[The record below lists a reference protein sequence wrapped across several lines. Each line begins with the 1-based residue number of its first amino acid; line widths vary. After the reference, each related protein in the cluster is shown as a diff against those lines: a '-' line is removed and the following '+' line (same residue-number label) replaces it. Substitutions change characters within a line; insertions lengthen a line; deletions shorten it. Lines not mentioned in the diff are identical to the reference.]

1 LPFTNHM
8 PHMNE
13 SQNNN
18 TTTWRLSQLEKQYD
32 EVDDKLSK
40 ILNNHLPHLQIDLVS
55 LKTRINVL
63 TAINVGAIIIGILLA
78 RVL

>member
-1 LPFTNHM
+1 
-8 PHMNE
+8 MNE